1 MWGADDGSL
10 ADASGPAGGS
20 GGRPNNKRD
29 RRRNGGTDIG
39 AAAGRM
45 SAAECVAA
53 HAALLARQ
61 SSAGCRTTTAARI
74 SLPIAPFRD
83 QILAAVAS
91 SQVVI
96 IAGETGCGKT
106 TQVPQYLLEQSWATG
121 VPARIICTQPRRI
134 SAITVAERVASERGE
149 GCGSQEGS
157 VGYSIR
163 LETRAHGKTALLFC
177 TNGVLLRK
185 LTNTD
190 GDGPGGSGGDPL
202 EGVTHIV
209 VDEIHER
216 DLFADFLMVV
226 LRDLLPRRPS
236 LRVVLMS
243 ATLNEDL
250 FSGYF
255 VGAPVIRVPGFTHPV
270 IEYHLEDIL
279 PALGYGADPSVA
291 QRTTGSHSEAA
302 AGGPAAPPSG
312 PQWVPAVAAVAAAIE
327 SAFLHGTDEAFER
340 LLEASTSHDGHVGLV
355 NVAHAATGVTPL
367 HAAAAKGR
375 DDVAFALIAAGA
387 DVLSVARD
395 GSTPA
400 AFARR
405 FNFADLADTLEA
417 HGATIT
423 AAKSVAERQL
433 ILSTYQRTADPDSV
447 DLDLLERLLL
457 FIHLHRGS
465 AASIGPNAP
474 GAVLVFLP
482 GWDEITRMRE
492 RLLAHP
498 VLGSKGTALVL
509 PLHSMVPPADQ
520 RLVFARAPPG
530 VRKFVLA
537 TNIAETA
544 VTVDDVTCV
553 IDCGRHKER
562 SYDAYAGVATLQ
574 AAWISQ
580 ASATQRRGRA
590 GRCRPGECYRLYS
603 VARLASL
610 QKFQLPEM
618 QRSPLEELCLQVKVL
633 QHDCAATGV
642 GGTRAAE
649 FLSRAVEP
657 PQGPAVDAAVALLT
671 DIGALSPEDE
681 QLTPLGKH
689 LAALPLHPRVGKML
703 LFGALLGCLDPVL
716 TVAAA
721 GTGRSPFVTPV
732 DANARR
738 QADGARR
745 GFADLAGGGS
755 DHLATVA
762 AFNAWEEVRSHR
774 AGLDAWCSR
783 NYVSPGTMHMVSGL
797 RAQLSGALAARGIVA
812 TTLGSASG
820 AAPTSSDLLRTAPG
834 LVRAVLGAGMYP
846 LVGTLMPG
854 KGNPKPTVAT
864 LKGEKVR
871 IHPSSVNGGKA
882 PADAGGDEAADGGED
897 GKVAPRIVAFEEM
910 QRGEAFTFIR
920 DCTLVAPHILLLVC
934 ARLGVQDDLV
944 VQGGDDGDGDDGD
957 AMDVAP
963 APSADTA
970 LMVVDN
976 WLRFRVPLPQ
986 VAQLCTLRLRLA
998 AAFAARVQR
1007 AHEALDAP
1015 LAAAVHAAA
1024 QLLAAETGGFVAQQA
1039 PGGAGPHH
1047 GMGGPRFHGRGGG
1060 GGGGGRFGRGAR
1072 HGPLPGPNRGG
1083 RGGMPAFGQP
1093 PPHGRPPPPHGGR
1106 GQGRNDRGRG
1116 PAGYGRHI
1124 RFQEE

>member
-1 MWGADDGSL
+1 
-10 ADASGPAGGS
+10 
-20 GGRPNNKRD
+20 
-29 RRRNGGTDIG
+29 
-39 AAAGRM
+39 M
-45 SAAECVAA
+45 SAADCVAA
-53 HAALLARQ
+53 HEAVLARQ
-61 SSAGCRTTTAARI
+61 RSAACRATTAARS
-74 SLPIAPFRD
+74 SLPITPFRD
-83 QILAAVAS
+83 QILAAVSS

-106 TQVPQYLLEQSWATG
+106 TQVPQYLLEHSWATG

-762 AFNAWEEVRSHR
+762 AFNAWEEMRVHR
-774 AGLDAWCSR
+774 GGLDAWCSR

-812 TTLGSASG
+812 TNLGSG
-820 AAPTSSDLLRTAPG
+820 AAPTSADLLRTAPG

-846 LVGTLMPG
+846 LVGTLLPG
-854 KGNPKPTVAT
+854 KSNPRPTVAT
-864 LKGEKVR
+864 LRGEKVR

-882 PADAGGDEAADGGED
+882 ADGGSGGGDESADGSED
-897 GKVAPRIVAFEEM
+897 GASKRVAPRIVAFEEM

-944 VQGGDDGDGDDGD
+944 VQGGDDGDGDDD

-963 APSADTA
+963 APSPDTA

-1007 AHEALDAP
+1007 AHEALAPP

-1039 PGGAGPHH
+1039 SGGAGPHH
-1047 GMGGPRFHGRGGG
+1047 GMPGPRFHGRGGG
-1060 GGGGGRFGRGAR
+1060 GGGRIGRGPPGGRFGG
-1072 HGPLPGPNRGG
+1072 GPLPVPNRGG
-1083 RGGMPAFGQP
+1083 RGGGPAFGQP
-1093 PPHGRPPPPHGGR
+1093 LPPHGRLPPPHGGR
-1106 GQGRNDRGRG
+1106 GQGRHDRGGRG
-1116 PAGYGRHI
+1116 PAGRHI